1 MKITQTWSDG
11 SICERSKRIIEPIV
25 KETVKEDIQRN
36 DIQRNDI
43 QRNDIQ
49 RNDIQRND
57 IQRNDI
63 QRNDIVKPSFF
74 SNRLIDQFEPLHSRD
89 TNNTKREE
97 VYMQIASREMFNK
110 INQNPFLL
118 GNNYVDDINVQEQFL
133 RATTSN
139 PSITSSS
146 SIQ

>member
-25 KETVKEDIQRN
+25 KETVKE
-36 DIQRNDI
+36 
-43 QRNDIQ
+43 DIQ

-139 PSITSSS
+139 TSITSSS

>member
-11 SICERSKRIIEPIV
+11 SVCERSKRIIQNNV
-25 KETVKEDIQRN
+25 KDDVKQTVKEDIQRN
-36 DIQRNDI
+36 DTKEQRNDL
-43 QRNDIQ
+43 
-49 RNDIQRND
+49 
-57 IQRNDI
+57 
-63 QRNDIVKPSFF
+63 VKPPFF

-110 INQNPFLL
+110 INQNPFML

-133 RATTSN
+133 RAN
-139 PSITSSS
+139 LN
-146 SIQ
+146 

>member
-11 SICERSKRIIEPIV
+11 SVCERSKRIIETKMDV
-25 KETVKEDIQRN
+25 KEKQRKNDDIQRKN
-36 DIQRNDI
+36 DDAIKAEQT
-43 QRNDIQ
+43 
-49 RNDIQRND
+49 
-57 IQRNDI
+57 
-63 QRNDIVKPSFF
+63 KPFF

-118 GNNYVDDINVQEQFL
+118 GNNYVNDINVQEQFL
-133 RATTSN
+133 RA
-139 PSITSSS
+139 SIN
-146 SIQ
+146 

>member
-11 SICERSKRIIEPIV
+11 SICERSKRIIETKMDV
-25 KETVKEDIQRN
+25 KEKQRKNTDNDDAIKAEQRQTIKE
-36 DIQRNDI
+36 
-43 QRNDIQ
+43 
-49 RNDIQRND
+49 
-57 IQRNDI
+57 
-63 QRNDIVKPSFF
+63 KPFF

-139 PSITSSS
+139 NSSVSSS
-146 SIQ
+146 SISS

>member
-11 SICERSKRIIEPIV
+11 SVCERSKRIIEPNV
-25 KETVKEDIQRN
+25 KETVKEDIQTKE
-36 DIQRNDI
+36 
-43 QRNDIQ
+43 
-49 RNDIQRND
+49 
-57 IQRNDI
+57 

-133 RATTSN
+133 RA
-139 PSITSSS
+139 SIN
-146 SIQ
+146 

>member
-11 SICERSKRIIEPIV
+11 SVCERSKRIIRNDIQNNV
-25 KETVKEDIQRN
+25 KDDVKQTVKENTNEQRN
-36 DIQRNDI
+36 DIKRNDI
-43 QRNDIQ
+43 K
-49 RNDIQRND
+49 
-57 IQRNDI
+57 
-63 QRNDIVKPSFF
+63 RNDIVKPPFF
-74 SNRLIDQFEPLHSRD
+74 SNRLIDQFEPSHSRD

-139 PSITSSS
+139 TIS
-146 SIQ
+146 SIPS

>member
-11 SICERSKRIIEPIV
+11 SVCERSKRIIKNDNNDNV
-25 KETVKEDIQRN
+25 KQIVKEDIQTKEQRN
-36 DIQRNDI
+36 DIQRNDS
-43 QRNDIQ
+43 
-49 RNDIQRND
+49 
-57 IQRNDI
+57 
-63 QRNDIVKPSFF
+63 VKPPFF

-133 RATTSN
+133 RA
-139 PSITSSS
+139 SIN
-146 SIQ
+146 

>member
-11 SICERSKRIIEPIV
+11 SVCERSKRIIEPKPNKSSDNNANNVDISMNHV
-25 KETVKEDIQRN
+25 KQ
-36 DIQRNDI
+36 
-43 QRNDIQ
+43 
-49 RNDIQRND
+49 
-57 IQRNDI
+57 
-63 QRNDIVKPSFF
+63 PFF

-89 TNNTKREE
+89 TNNQKREE

-139 PSITSSS
+139 NSSASSTSSS
-146 SIQ
+146 SIRS

>member
-11 SICERSKRIIEPIV
+11 SLCERSKRIIPKQNTDIQNVTEIV
-25 KETVKEDIQRN
+25 KN
-36 DIQRNDI
+36 DIQQN
-43 QRNDIQ
+43 
-49 RNDIQRND
+49 
-57 IQRNDI
+57 
-63 QRNDIVKPSFF
+63 KKELTKHLF

-89 TNNTKREE
+89 NNNQKREE

-133 RATTSN
+133 RANTTNTS
-139 PSITSSS
+139 TSSNRN
-146 SIQ
+146 

>member
-25 KETVKEDIQRN
+25 KETVKE
-36 DIQRNDI
+36 
-43 QRNDIQ
+43 
-49 RNDIQRND
+49 D

-139 PSITSSS
+139 NSSVSSS
-146 SIQ
+146 SISS

>member
-11 SICERSKRIIEPIV
+11 SVCERSKRIIQNNDTKENNV
-25 KETVKEDIQRN
+25 KETVKNELTKQ
-36 DIQRNDI
+36 
-43 QRNDIQ
+43 
-49 RNDIQRND
+49 
-57 IQRNDI
+57 
-63 QRNDIVKPSFF
+63 PFF

-89 TNNTKREE
+89 TNNKKRED

-139 PSITSSS
+139 TAS
-146 SIQ
+146 

>member
-11 SICERSKRIIEPIV
+11 SVCERSKRIIEPKPKPNSDNNNANNVETHV
-25 KETVKEDIQRN
+25 KQ
-36 DIQRNDI
+36 
-43 QRNDIQ
+43 
-49 RNDIQRND
+49 
-57 IQRNDI
+57 
-63 QRNDIVKPSFF
+63 PFF

-89 TNNTKREE
+89 TNNQKREE

-133 RATTSN
+133 RA
-139 PSITSSS
+139 SIN
-146 SIQ
+146 

>member
-11 SICERSKRIIEPIV
+11 SVYERSKRVIEPNNDKT
-25 KETVKEDIQRN
+25 KEHNIKNDVKEDIQKN
-36 DIQRNDI
+36 ELT
-43 QRNDIQ
+43 
-49 RNDIQRND
+49 
-57 IQRNDI
+57 
-63 QRNDIVKPSFF
+63 KPPFF

-133 RATTSN
+133 RA
-139 PSITSSS
+139 SIN
-146 SIQ
+146 

>member
-11 SICERSKRIIEPIV
+11 SVCERSKRIIEPKVDIKEI
-25 KETVKEDIQRN
+25 KETVKNDVKDVIQ
-36 DIQRNDI
+36 
-43 QRNDIQ
+43 
-49 RNDIQRND
+49 
-57 IQRNDI
+57 
-63 QRNDIVKPSFF
+63 KPPFF

-133 RATTSN
+133 RA
-139 PSITSSS
+139 SIN
-146 SIQ
+146 

>member
-11 SICERSKRIIEPIV
+11 SVCERSKRIIETKMDV
-25 KETVKEDIQRN
+25 KEKQRKNDDIQRQNTDN
-36 DIQRNDI
+36 DDAIKAEQRQTI
-43 QRNDIQ
+43 KE
-49 RNDIQRND
+49 
-57 IQRNDI
+57 
-63 QRNDIVKPSFF
+63 KPFF

-139 PSITSSS
+139 NSSVS
-146 SIQ
+146 SASSL

>member
-11 SICERSKRIIEPIV
+11 SICERSKRIIEPKMDV
-25 KETVKEDIQRN
+25 KEKQKQN
-36 DIQRNDI
+36 DDAIKAKQK
-43 QRNDIQ
+43 QKQ
-49 RNDIQRND
+49 TEEQT
-57 IQRNDI
+57 
-63 QRNDIVKPSFF
+63 KPFF

-139 PSITSSS
+139 NSSVSSS
-146 SIQ
+146 SISS

>member
-1 MKITQTWSDG
+1 MSRQNDDEIKAEQRKNDGATKEKQRKTEEQT
-11 SICERSKRIIEPIV
+11 
-25 KETVKEDIQRN
+25 
-36 DIQRNDI
+36 
-43 QRNDIQ
+43 
-49 RNDIQRND
+49 
-57 IQRNDI
+57 
-63 QRNDIVKPSFF
+63 KPFF

-139 PSITSSS
+139 NSSVSYS
-146 SIQ
+146 S

>member
-25 KETVKEDIQRN
+25 KETVKE
-36 DIQRNDI
+36 
-43 QRNDIQ
+43 
-49 RNDIQRND
+49 DIQRND

-139 PSITSSS
+139 TSITSSS

>member
-11 SICERSKRIIEPIV
+11 SICERSKRIIETKMDV
-25 KETVKEDIQRN
+25 KEKQRKNDDAIKAEQRQTIKE
-36 DIQRNDI
+36 
-43 QRNDIQ
+43 
-49 RNDIQRND
+49 
-57 IQRNDI
+57 
-63 QRNDIVKPSFF
+63 KPFF

-139 PSITSSS
+139 NSSVSSS
-146 SIQ
+146 SISS

>member
-11 SICERSKRIIEPIV
+11 SVCERSKRIIEPKMDV
-25 KETVKEDIQRN
+25 KEKQRKNDDIQRKN
-36 DIQRNDI
+36 DDAIKAEQT
-43 QRNDIQ
+43 
-49 RNDIQRND
+49 
-57 IQRNDI
+57 
-63 QRNDIVKPSFF
+63 KPFF

-139 PSITSSS
+139 NSSVS
-146 SIQ
+146 SASSL

>member
-11 SICERSKRIIEPIV
+11 SVCERSKRIIEPKNDSTKVDVI
-25 KETVKEDIQRN
+25 KN
-36 DIQRNDI
+36 DIKNDI
-43 QRNDIQ
+43 IKNDIKQ
-49 RNDIQRND
+49 
-57 IQRNDI
+57 
-63 QRNDIVKPSFF
+63 PFF

-89 TNNTKREE
+89 TNNQKREE

-118 GNNYVDDINVQEQFL
+118 GNNYADDINIQEQFL

-139 PSITSSS
+139 HSSVSS
-146 SIQ
+146 SIRS

>member
-11 SICERSKRIIEPIV
+11 SVCERSKRIIEPKMDV
-25 KETVKEDIQRN
+25 KEKQKQTEEQT
-36 DIQRNDI
+36 
-43 QRNDIQ
+43 
-49 RNDIQRND
+49 
-57 IQRNDI
+57 
-63 QRNDIVKPSFF
+63 KPFF

-139 PSITSSS
+139 NSS
-146 SIQ
+146 

>member
-11 SICERSKRIIEPIV
+11 SVYERSKRIIEPKEQHNV
-25 KETVKEDIQRN
+25 KNDVKEDIQKN
-36 DIQRNDI
+36 DIQKNDI
-43 QRNDIQ
+43 RTKELT
-49 RNDIQRND
+49 
-57 IQRNDI
+57 
-63 QRNDIVKPSFF
+63 KPPFF

-118 GNNYVDDINVQEQFL
+118 GNNYVDDIDVQEQFL
-133 RATTSN
+133 RA
-139 PSITSSS
+139 SIN
-146 SIQ
+146 

>member
-11 SICERSKRIIEPIV
+11 SVCERSKRIIEPMSRQNDDEIKAEQRKNDGATKAEQRKNDDAT
-25 KETVKEDIQRN
+25 KEQ
-36 DIQRNDI
+36 QP
-43 QRNDIQ
+43 
-49 RNDIQRND
+49 
-57 IQRNDI
+57 
-63 QRNDIVKPSFF
+63 KPFF

-133 RATTSN
+133 RA
-139 PSITSSS
+139 SIN
-146 SIQ
+146 

>member
-11 SICERSKRIIEPIV
+11 SVCERSKRIIEPKMDV
-25 KETVKEDIQRN
+25 KEKQRKNTDNDDAIKAEQRQTIKE
-36 DIQRNDI
+36 
-43 QRNDIQ
+43 
-49 RNDIQRND
+49 
-57 IQRNDI
+57 
-63 QRNDIVKPSFF
+63 KPFF

-139 PSITSSS
+139 NSSVS
-146 SIQ
+146 SASSL

>member
-11 SICERSKRIIEPIV
+11 SVYERSKRIIEPNNHV
-25 KETVKEDIQRN
+25 KQDIQNDVKDHVKQTVKE
-36 DIQRNDI
+36 
-43 QRNDIQ
+43 
-49 RNDIQRND
+49 
-57 IQRNDI
+57 
-63 QRNDIVKPSFF
+63 DIVKPSFF

-133 RATTSN
+133 RASTSN
-139 PSITSSS
+139 NSSVPN
-146 SIQ
+146 

>member
-11 SICERSKRIIEPIV
+11 SVCERSKRIIEPKPNQNSDNANNVENHV
-25 KETVKEDIQRN
+25 KQ
-36 DIQRNDI
+36 Q
-43 QRNDIQ
+43 
-49 RNDIQRND
+49 
-57 IQRNDI
+57 
-63 QRNDIVKPSFF
+63 PFF

-89 TNNTKREE
+89 TNNQKREE

-139 PSITSSS
+139 HSSASASS
-146 SIQ
+146 SIRS

>member
-11 SICERSKRIIEPIV
+11 SVYERSKRIIEPNNHV
-25 KETVKEDIQRN
+25 KQDIQNDVKDHVKQTVKE
-36 DIQRNDI
+36 
-43 QRNDIQ
+43 
-49 RNDIQRND
+49 
-57 IQRNDI
+57 
-63 QRNDIVKPSFF
+63 DIVKPSFF

-139 PSITSSS
+139 TSITTSSS
-146 SIQ
+146 SYIPS

>member
-11 SICERSKRIIEPIV
+11 SVCERSKRIIEPNVKDAV
-25 KETVKEDIQRN
+25 KENIQTKEQRN
-36 DIQRNDI
+36 DIKRNDI
-43 QRNDIQ
+43 K
-49 RNDIQRND
+49 
-57 IQRNDI
+57 
-63 QRNDIVKPSFF
+63 RNDIVKPPFF

-133 RATTSN
+133 R
-139 PSITSSS
+139 S
-146 SIQ
+146 SIN

>member
-11 SICERSKRIIEPIV
+11 SVCERSKRIIEPNHVKDDV
-25 KETVKEDIQRN
+25 KEQRN
-36 DIQRNDI
+36 DTKEK
-43 QRNDIQ
+43 
-49 RNDIQRND
+49 
-57 IQRNDI
+57 
-63 QRNDIVKPSFF
+63 RNDIVKPSFF

-139 PSITSSS
+139 TSIITSSS
-146 SIQ
+146 SSSIPS